1 MSRDVQMPVVSLYL
15 HKNSVLKGVLWQHSA
30 AGGPKSQRQKRFH
43 KAVMEHWK
51 DLDSQTKEMLNN
63 ELGQKTLMQA
73 FSTKPVSGAMLMST
87 NGSGDVQA
95 WPPVHH
101 TVTNGSATSHV
112 GYFSEQTR
120 VTGSWPNTWQA
131 GSSVQT
137 TGVMQHGTGGSL
149 PDAGSSID
157 PSRTR
162 RRLCLLENGASRSP
176 STAEVA
182 LRVRCALLPLCKHPK
197 QDLATP
203 AKVTLKAAHRLR
215 KRAERERR
223 ENGAEKSLI
232 GFPWNEGTRAV
243 VAKKSLVMSRLR
255 FRESDISCPVCA
267 VSNGRACN
275 CGAKFADAT
284 DTRALTSY
292 VHFVRRSSTPVY
304 EEDSPEDQWRL
315 VSTMAEIFVS
325 EDKREP
331 GSDSWEALVRFV
343 MVASFSGR
351 PDTVDSLKG
360 SLVPTATHPVFLEA
374 LAEHVREKKPFWRGG
389 QAHGGLAT
397 SEISGAYGEFF
408 THHSSTLAAKLQTW
422 NNATT
427 VSERSD
433 AVRVVHESLTAC
445 RGIFKAGD
453 YFIKRAFE
461 ICVLAGTRGI
471 AGFRRGA
478 SDLDLIADI
487 WPIGPGTR
495 SGLHKIWPTGL
506 RTQQD
511 QRQALRVLQRALG
524 GGCRRVPLVRI
535 SAFLCFWQRALNGTL
550 PWQVTAIS

>member
-1 MSRDVQMPVVSLYL
+1 MPRD
-15 HKNSVLKGVLWQHSA
+15 
-30 AGGPKSQRQKRFH
+30 
-43 KAVMEHWK
+43 
-51 DLDSQTKEMLNN
+51 
-63 ELGQKTLMQA
+63 
-73 FSTKPVSGAMLMST
+73 
-87 NGSGDVQA
+87 
-95 WPPVHH
+95 
-101 TVTNGSATSHV
+101 
-112 GYFSEQTR
+112 
-120 VTGSWPNTWQA
+120 
-131 GSSVQT
+131 
-137 TGVMQHGTGGSL
+137 
-149 PDAGSSID
+149 
-157 PSRTR
+157 
-162 RRLCLLENGASRSP
+162 ASRSRSP
-176 STAEVA
+176 LAAEA
-182 LRVRCALLPLCKHPK
+182 APRVWCALLPHCTHPK

-203 AKVTLKAAHRLR
+203 AKVTEKAAARLR
-215 KRAERERR
+215 KRAQRERER
-223 ENGAEKSLI
+223 AEQNRKTCAEELLI
-232 GFPWNEGTRAV
+232 GFPWNDGTRA
-243 VAKKSLVMSRLR
+243 AAANKPLATSRLGCR
-255 FRESDISCPVCA
+255 VGDIRCPVCDA
-267 VSNGRACN
+267 SNGRACS

-292 VHFVRRSSTPVY
+292 VNFVRRSSTPVY

-315 VSTMAEIFVS
+315 VSTMTEVFAS

-343 MVASFSGR
+343 VVASFSGR
-351 PDTVDSLKG
+351 PDTVDSLKE
-360 SLVPTATHPVFLEA
+360 SLVPTATNRVFLEA
-374 LAEHVREKKPFWRGG
+374 LAQHVREKKPFWRGG

-471 AGFRRGA
+471 AGFRREA
-478 SDLDLIADI
+478 SDLDLIVDI
-487 WPIGPGTR
+487 WPIATGTR
-495 SGLHKIWPTGL
+495 SGLHIIWPTGL
-506 RTQQD
+506 RSQQA

-550 PWQVTAIS
+550 PWQVTAVS